1 MKTSLDTNSEFL
13 KNCPWDASM
22 WLTHK
27 GRREIRPLSNFP
39 QVSLKCTSMIL
50 DTVNFSIDY
59 SSPFIPSVYKS
70 LHNTEVSGSI
80 LNSPPYKTAYSISE
94 DQDLQSIKKADKRA
108 QEHTN
113 VHLTMQYLGTGFSV
127 TNEIVNP
134 KDEVR
139 MFQQACGGENLCVYK
154 GYLSPGETFQFL
166 SKRQHGFPF
175 SASVYINGLIVTRLS
190 SCCEY
195 RYHAGFQQ
203 GKRGCFRVTQ
213 ISGGTPC
220 YRCTDFH
227 NQKQIQI
234 KPKEVPVMG
243 NEYQGLAKRSESVF
257 RENQLKDCAQG
268 SGHLVPSNVEDS
280 AINTW
285 NIRKPYLGS
294 EIPGGI
300 PHQKPNLRPIQV
312 NTANQRRRRKKKRAP
327 KQESDSEQENI
338 QRINDRR
345 YRKSKTRRPETRD
358 HRRSS
363 RTRSLSGCRESNNET
378 KYVQSGGAKER
389 FIIPFEEDFATVR
402 GTGQIQCNS
411 NPVYILLDDCKFPGN
426 LPGGCMEK
434 LMEDEK
440 AINQENTDPA
450 SFRKTRTEYRPIHT
464 KLEAALAEGDALCSE
479 VELSDSSD
487 SSENR
492 STVALEIADCQIS
505 NTERANIALPVT
517 DLQEAAKSHVNE
529 ENVSEFKGPEIGLET
544 PEGEEERN
552 SLVSQ
557 ISALSSV
564 LQDCD
569 EVNELILRN
578 TGMTDS
584 LLHLLTTAIVNSKSQ
599 VESVNL
605 NLNEIG
611 PEGAKTIVHL
621 LKEKPCVKSLL
632 LYGNKFGDPG
642 IRELMSSLSMLNNS
656 KWGITPNIRH
666 LELTELDIG
675 GNQLSTEGLRSVAF
689 FLRLNPTVKYLG
701 LAKISVNDWEAWKEL
716 FDAMRNN
723 TNINHVLLDENNLG
737 DRGATLLAQ
746 TLQINQSLVKI
757 DLDSNGIGDRGGQ
770 AIADSLTSNMCS
782 AVKCISLEDNPI
794 STEMM
799 DKIQTLLEN
808 KQVCLIPT

>member
-1 MKTSLDTNSEFL
+1 MNTSLDTNSEFL
-13 KNCPWDASM
+13 NNCLWDASM

-27 GRREIRPLSNFP
+27 GRRDIRPLSHFP

-59 SSPFIPSVYKS
+59 SSPFIPSAFKS
-70 LHNTEVSGSI
+70 LHNTEVSG
-80 LNSPPYKTAYSISE
+80 N
-94 DQDLQSIKKADKRA
+94 DQDLQSIKKSDKRRA

-127 TNEIVNP
+127 TSEIVNP

-154 GYLSPGETFQFL
+154 GYLSAGETFQFL

-227 NQKQIQI
+227 KRKQIQI
-234 KPKEVPVMG
+234 KPKEMG
-243 NEYQGLAKRSESVF
+243 NECQGLAKRSENVF

-268 SGHLVPSNVEDS
+268 SGHLMPSNIEDS

-300 PHQKPNLRPIQV
+300 PHQQPNLRPIQV

-345 YRKSKTRRPETRD
+345 SRKSKTCRPETRD

-363 RTRSLSGCRESNNET
+363 KTRSLSGCRESNNET

-389 FIIPFEEDFATVR
+389 FIIPSEEDFATVR
-402 GTGQIQCNS
+402 GDGTDQIQCNR
-411 NPVYILLDDCKFPGN
+411 NPAYILSDECKLPRKP
-426 LPGGCMEK
+426 PGGCMDN

-440 AINQENTDPA
+440 AINQENTDPT
-450 SFRKTRTEYRPIHT
+450 SLRKSSIEYRPIHT
-464 KLEAALAEGDALCSE
+464 KLEAALAGGDAPCSE

-505 NTERANIALPVT
+505 NTERADIALPVT
-517 DLQEAAKSHVNE
+517 DLQEAAKTHVNE

-611 PEGAKTIVHL
+611 PEGAKTIVQL

-642 IRELMSSLSMLNNS
+642 IKELMSSLSMLNNS
-656 KWGITPNIRH
+656 KWGITPNIQH

-689 FLRLNPTVKYLG
+689 FLKLNPTVKYLG
-701 LAKISVNDWEAWKEL
+701 LAKISVNGWEVWKEL
-716 FDAMRNN
+716 FDAMRDN

-770 AIADSLTSNMCS
+770 AIAESLTSNMCS

-808 KQVCLIPT
+808 KQICLIPT